1 MSNASEEANDHG
13 SEEKDQ
19 TKKEDSTENAAD
31 ASPDDTATSTAT
43 SSSSSSSSLFPSFHC
58 AICDRSFASAKQ
70 LAIHNRS
77 TQCLYAVFLTPRHK
91 RRALKADAS
100 HTEKKEKTV
109 KKESKYSLP
118 HCPSLPDRRKSRK
131 SSKKKSPRFL
141 ELQKPS
147 FFMDPPNGQGS
158 TSTTLSCRSS
168 RRSSAPNPRLSRKK
182 PSRRRSAGKMC
193 SARHPRAAAKH
204 SLSVFR

>member
-31 ASPDDTATSTAT
+31 ASPEAAAAATT
-43 SSSSSSSSLFPSFHC
+43 SSSSSSLFPSFHC

-77 TQCLYAVFLTPRHK
+77 TQCLCAVFLTPRHK

-118 HCPSLPDRRKSRK
+118 HCPSPPDRRKSRK

-147 FFMDPPNGQGS
+147 FFMDPPNGQSS
-158 TSTTLSCRSS
+158 TSTTPSCRSS